1 MKLFGSEKKDDK
13 LFIIL
18 EFLPKGTLFDYIQK
32 NNIDNKDITKIF
44 IGLMDAV
51 AYIHEK
57 HIVHRDIKP
66 ENVIASDDG
75 TFKLCDFGFAALYGK
90 IRGR

>member
-1 MKLFGSEKKDDK
+1 
-13 LFIIL
+13 
-18 EFLPKGTLFDYIQK
+18 
-32 NNIDNKDITKIF
+32 
-44 IGLMDAV
+44 MDAV

-75 TFKLCDFGFAALYGK
+75 TFKLCDFGFAALYGQV
-90 IRGR
+90 RGR